1 LTHWLVEYPVQA
13 LLLDHPPA
21 PAIPDVSEAV
31 FIPIDRGF
39 VGVIEPAETPPPRL
53 SILQRLARGRGAA
66 FVAFIIALSLHAA
79 AIAAGVYY
87 YKSLNR
93 YQPPQLVLPKG
104 WATEVDG
111 AGDAG
116 ALALLQPAAALDL
129 AKPPAEPQEQLN
141 RVPPSQFEPPAVL
154 PPAVVID
161 SSSGTTDLGPLPAL
175 TSIAS
180 AAPPVN
186 FRSPPGGSATAS
198 EPADAPTAGAAQAG
212 EHRASDA
219 PSSASGAA
227 PTGYGISNGGGPQGV
242 PDGQPIPS
250 TRNKKPAYPEVA
262 QRRGWTGTV
271 QLELDLDDA
280 GRVTAA
286 RLLQSCGH
294 DLLDQ
299 AALDAARHWT
309 YTPATLNG
317 RPVPVTVP
325 VPIVYGLESRRR

>member
-1 LTHWLVEYPVQA
+1 M
-13 LLLDHPPA
+13 
-21 PAIPDVSEAV
+21 
-31 FIPIDRGF
+31 
-39 VGVIEPAETPPPRL
+39 
-53 SILQRLARGRGAA
+53 
-66 FVAFIIALSLHAA
+66 VAFAIAVSLHGA
-79 AIAAGVYY
+79 AIAVGVYY

-129 AKPPAEPQEQLN
+129 AKPPAETHRELN
-141 RVPPSQFEPPAVL
+141 TAAPSQFEPPRVS

-161 SSSGTTDLGPLPAL
+161 SNSGTTDLGPLPAF
-175 TSIAS
+175 TSVAS

-186 FRSPPGGSATAS
+186 FNTPPGGSATAS
-198 EPADAPTAGAAQAG
+198 EPADASTPGATQAA
-212 EHRASDA
+212 EHPRADA
-219 PSSASGAA
+219 PSTASGAA

-250 TRNKKPAYPEVA
+250 SRNKKPAYPEVA

-271 QLELDLDDA
+271 QLELDLDEA
-280 GRVTAA
+280 GRVTTA

-294 DLLDQ
+294 NLLDQ

-309 YTPATLNG
+309 YAPATLNG
-317 RPVPVTVP
+317 RPVAVTVP

>member
-1 LTHWLVEYPVQA
+1 VQA
-13 LLLDHPPA
+13 LLLDHLPA
-21 PAIPDVSEAV
+21 PAIPDVSEVV
-31 FIPIDRGF
+31 FIPIERGF
-39 VGVIEPAETPPPRL
+39 VGEIELAETPPPRL
-53 SILQRLARGRGAA
+53 SVLQRLARGRGAA
-66 FVAFIIALSLHAA
+66 FVAFAIALSLHAA

-87 YKSLNR
+87 YKTLNR

-116 ALALLQPAAALDL
+116 ALALLQPAAEIDL
-129 AKPPAEPQEQLN
+129 SKPPAESREELKS
-141 RVPPSQFEPPAVL
+141 VPPNQFEPQAVL
-154 PPAVVID
+154 PQAVVID
-161 SSSGTTDLGPLPAL
+161 SNRGTTDFGPLPAF
-175 TSIAS
+175 TSVAS

-198 EPADAPTAGAAQAG
+198 EPADAPPRAA
-212 EHRASDA
+212 DA
-219 PSSASGAA
+219 PSTASGAA
-227 PTGYGISNGGGPQGV
+227 LNGYGISNGGGPQGV

-250 TRNKKPAYPEVA
+250 SRNKKPAYPEFA

-271 QLELDLDDA
+271 QLELDLDEA
-280 GRVTAA
+280 GHVTAA

-294 DLLDQ
+294 DLLDE

-325 VPIVYGLESRRR
+325 VPIIYGLESRRR

>member
-1 LTHWLVEYPVQA
+1 VQA
-13 LLLDHPPA
+13 LLLEHPPA

-31 FIPIDRGF
+31 FIPIEPEFAGE
-39 VGVIEPAETPPPRL
+39 VEPAETPPPRL
-53 SILQRLARGRGAA
+53 SLLQRLARGRGAA
-66 FVAFIIALSLHAA
+66 LVSFAIALSLHGAV
-79 AIAAGVYY
+79 IAVGVLY
-87 YKSLNR
+87 YKSINR

-129 AKPPAEPQEQLN
+129 AKPPAEPQEKLN
-141 RVPPSQFEPPAVL
+141 TLPPSQFEPPSVL
-154 PPAVVID
+154 PPASVIN
-161 SSSGTTDLGPLPAL
+161 SNSGTTDFGPLPAFASL
-175 TSIAS
+175 AS

-198 EPADAPTAGAAQAG
+198 EPADAPPRAA
-212 EHRASDA
+212 DA
-219 PSSASGAA
+219 PSTASGAA
-227 PTGYGISNGGGPQGV
+227 LNGYGISNGGGPQGV

-250 TRNKKPAYPEVA
+250 SRNKKPAYPEFA

-271 QLELDLDDA
+271 QLELDLDEA
-280 GRVTAA
+280 GHVTAA
-286 RLLQSCGH
+286 HLLQSCGH

-325 VPIVYGLESRRR
+325 VPIIYGLESRRR